1 MSNQLS
7 EKLRKEGNDLFY
19 INDFK
24 GALSK
29 YLASLQLA
37 KENPVIYSNLAATY
51 MKLEKWDDVIT
62 NCDKGLSILHST
74 NENNKPLHVKLLW
87 RKSTTLRK
95 KSKYID
101 ALLYIDKALS
111 IDPKNKTLFDEKST
125 IKSLLGNDNNSNI
138 ISIPIEEVDE
148 IPESFYKQKI
158 KSNNGVIPSTT
169 PKNNNSNQL
178 QFDRNRNYPENPS
191 VQFLASLKFKPE
203 SILTSYYDYVLNI
216 EPKKY
221 ENIFKIT
228 GVDPE
233 FLDFFL
239 SACQNVLQCDQL
251 QFKSKIINLLL
262 LFKSLPRFSLTATF
276 ADPKKVQQLTFLFDS
291 KLNEKFANFWV

>member
-19 INDFK
+19 IGDFK

-29 YLASLQLA
+29 YLESSHLG

-51 MKLEKWDDVIT
+51 IKLEKWEDVIT
-62 NCDKGLSILHST
+62 SCDQGLSILNST
-74 NENNKPLHVKLLW
+74 KEDNKSLHVKLLW
-87 RKSTTLRK
+87 RKSIALRK
-95 KSKYID
+95 QYKYID
-101 ALLYIDKALS
+101 ALLFIDKALS
-111 IDPKNKTLFDEKST
+111 IDPKNKILLDEKFT
-125 IKSLLGNDNNSNI
+125 INSFLNNDNSSNI
-138 ISIPIEEVDE
+138 VSIPIEEVDE
-148 IPESFYKQKI
+148 IPKSFYKPKI
-158 KSNNGVIPSTT
+158 KSTNSIIPPITD
-169 PKNNNSNQL
+169 KNNDSNQL
-178 QFDRNRNYPENPS
+178 LINLDKNYPDNPS
-191 VQFLASLKFKPE
+191 VQFLTTLKFKPK
-203 SILTSYYDYVLNI
+203 STLPKYYHYILTI

-221 ENIFKIT
+221 ENIFKLT

-239 SACQNVLQCDQL
+239 TACQNVLQCDQL

-276 ADPKKVQQLTFLFDS
+276 ADPKKVQNLTLLFES
-291 KLNEKFANFWV
+291 KLNENFANFWL